1 MSNNQNFQSIE
12 TEIDLT
18 SKTPAQ
24 PAAAQ
29 ESEPEIE
36 VVDDT
41 PEQDRGKSRPDPL
54 PEAPRGV
61 IPEDD
66 EIKQYSE
73 SVQKRMQRMKYEY
86 HEQRRQKEAYERQV
100 DEAAKIARKLYEDN
114 LRLRHSLQA
123 GEQTLI
129 EQARGRVEAQLA
141 GVRERLKRAHEEGNT
156 EALVMA
162 QEELAMLQ
170 SHRTVVDQY
179 QPQYQNVPQPQ
190 AAPPREEQP
199 RARAPEV
206 DPKAREWASRNPWF
220 QNDSVMTSTAFGI
233 HQKLVESGIDPRI
246 EPDTYYAELDK
257 GMRKIFPEHEWGD
270 KPSREQRKQ
279 ASSVVAPATRT
290 SPSVSSDGRK
300 ITLTASQLSIAKRL
314 GLTPQQYAV
323 EVVRQMREQQ

>member
-1 MSNNQNFQSIE
+1 MSTNQNFQSIE
-12 TEIDLT
+12 TEIDL
-18 SKTPAQ
+18 SSPTPAQ
-24 PAAAQ
+24 PAAAP
-29 ESEPEIE
+29 EPEVE

-41 PEQDRGKSRPDPL
+41 PEQDRGRSRPEPL
-54 PEAPRGV
+54 PEAPKGV

-100 DEAAKIARKLYEDN
+100 DEAARLARKLYEDN
-114 LRLRHSLQA
+114 LRLRQSLQT

-156 EALVMA
+156 EALVTA

-170 SHRTVVDQY
+170 SQRTVVDQY
-179 QPQYQNVPQPQ
+179 RPQYQHVPQPQ
-190 AAPPREEQP
+190 IEPRREEP
-199 RARAPEV
+199 ARPHVPEV
-206 DPKAREWASRNPWF
+206 DPKARDWAARNPWF
-220 QNDSVMTSTAFGI
+220 QTDSVMTSTAFGI
-233 HQKLVESGIDPRI
+233 HQKLVESGVDPRL
-246 EPDTYYAELDK
+246 EPETYYAELDK
-257 GMRKIFPEHEWGD
+257 GMRKIFPDHEWGD
-270 KPSREQRKQ
+270 KPAREQKKQ

-290 SPSVSSDGRK
+290 SPSVSPDGRK

-323 EVVRQMREQQ
+323 EVVKQMREQQ

>member
-1 MSNNQNFQSIE
+1 MSTNNNFQSIE

-18 SKTPAQ
+18 PTAPEQ
-24 PAAAQ
+24 PSVAPG
-29 ESEPEIE
+29 PEIE

-41 PEQDRGKSRPDPL
+41 PEHDRGRGRPEPL
-54 PEAPRGV
+54 PEAPKGV

-100 DEAAKIARKLYEDN
+100 DEAARLARKLYEDN

-123 GEQTLI
+123 GEQTLL
-129 EQARGRVEAQLA
+129 EQAKGRVEAQLA

-156 EALVMA
+156 EALVNA

-179 QPQYQNVPQPQ
+179 QPQYQNVPQYVPPEQRQQ
-190 AAPPREEQP
+190 AQPAP
-199 RARAPEV
+199 RAPEV
-206 DPKAREWASRNPWF
+206 DPKAKDWAAKNPWF
-220 QNDSVMTSTAFGI
+220 QNDAVMTSTAFGI
-233 HQKLVESGIDPRI
+233 HQKLVESGVDPRI

-257 GMRKIFPEHEWGD
+257 GMRKIFPEHDWGD
-270 KPSREQRKQ
+270 RPQQKKQ

-290 SPSVSSDGRK
+290 SASVSPDGRK
-300 ITLTASQLSIAKRL
+300 ITLSASQLSIAKRL

>member
-18 SKTPAQ
+18 SPTPAPA
-24 PAAAQ
+24 PAAA
-29 ESEPEIE
+29 EPEIE

-41 PEQDRGKSRPDPL
+41 PEQDRGRSRPEPL
-54 PEAPRGV
+54 PEAPKGV

-100 DEAAKIARKLYEDN
+100 EEAAKVARKLYEDN
-114 LRLRHSLQA
+114 LRLRQSLQA
-123 GEQTLI
+123 GEQSLL
-129 EQARGRVEAQLA
+129 EQAKGRVEAQLA

-156 EALVMA
+156 EALVNA

-170 SHRTVVDQY
+170 SQRTVVDQY
-179 QPQYQNVPQPQ
+179 QPQYQNLPQPQ
-190 AAPPREEQP
+190 AAPPREEP
-199 RARAPEV
+199 ARPRAPEV
-206 DPKAREWASRNPWF
+206 DPKARDWAARNPWF
-220 QNDSVMTSTAFGI
+220 QTDSVMTSTAFGI
-233 HQKLVESGIDPRI
+233 HQKLVESGVDPRL
-246 EPDTYYAELDK
+246 EPETYYAELDK
-257 GMRKIFPEHEWGD
+257 GMRKIFPDHDWGD
-270 KPSREQRKQ
+270 KPVREQRKQ

-300 ITLTASQLSIAKRL
+300 ITLTASQLSIAKKL

>member
-1 MSNNQNFQSIE
+1 MSTNNSFQSIE

-18 SKTPAQ
+18 SNAPAQ
-24 PAAAQ
+24 PAAAP
-29 ESEPEIE
+29 EPEIE

-41 PEQDRGKSRPDPL
+41 PEQDRGRSRPDPL
-54 PEAPRGV
+54 PEAPKGV

-114 LRLRHSLQA
+114 LRLRHSLQS
-123 GEQTLI
+123 GEQSLL

-141 GVRERLKRAHEEGNT
+141 GVRDRLKRAHEEGNT
-156 EALVMA
+156 EALVTA

-170 SHRTVVDQY
+170 SQRTVVDQY
-179 QPQYQNVPQPQ
+179 QPQYQNVPQYQPQ
-190 AAPPREEQP
+190 QQVEQP
-199 RARAPEV
+199 RQQPQLRAPEV
-206 DPKAREWASRNPWF
+206 DPKARDWASKNTWF

-257 GMRKIFPEHEWGD
+257 GMRKIFPEHDWGD
-270 KPSREQRKQ
+270 KPQQRKQ

-290 SPSVSSDGRK
+290 SASVSPDGRK
-300 ITLTASQLSIAKRL
+300 ITLSASQLSIAKRL